1 MQISQRVTLITIHIC
16 ALYMHK
22 HLFRVVTTV
31 ARNEEKYDGLAL
43 AHSQRTSSLNIA
55 DIAHIIYDERP

>member
-1 MQISQRVTLITIHIC
+1 
-16 ALYMHK
+16 MHK